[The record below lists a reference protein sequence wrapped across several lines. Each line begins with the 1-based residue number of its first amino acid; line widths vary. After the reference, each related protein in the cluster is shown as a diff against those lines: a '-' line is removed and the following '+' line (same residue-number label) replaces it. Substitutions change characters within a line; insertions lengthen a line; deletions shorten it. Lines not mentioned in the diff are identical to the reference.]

1 MECKRSGF
9 GRSSNDDEGYIGHN
23 TKNSNND
30 ATTGPQESINE
41 GKIPIRNLILL
52 YIVCFLFEFS
62 LCLVLPFFLLGLFA
76 SVGFFK

>member
-62 LCLVLPFFLLGLFA
+62 LSRSSVLFVRFVCLCWLL
-76 SVGFFK
+76 

>member
-62 LCLVLPFFLLGLFA
+62 LSRSSVLFVRFVCHCWLL
-76 SVGFFK
+76 